1 MLSLFCPL
9 GKQKIG
15 MVKWLAPGHPPMEE
29 KPGFEFRS
37 HFRALSNFLQRTPT
51 FESQGGYLD
60 GSVLSRVTNG
70 KADGF

>member
-15 MVKWLAPGHPPMEE
+15 MVKCLAPGHPTMKE

-37 HFRALSNFLQRTPT
+37 PFEALSNFLQRTPT
-51 FESQGGYLD
+51 CEGQGGYLD
-60 GSVLSRVTNG
+60 GSVLSCVTNG